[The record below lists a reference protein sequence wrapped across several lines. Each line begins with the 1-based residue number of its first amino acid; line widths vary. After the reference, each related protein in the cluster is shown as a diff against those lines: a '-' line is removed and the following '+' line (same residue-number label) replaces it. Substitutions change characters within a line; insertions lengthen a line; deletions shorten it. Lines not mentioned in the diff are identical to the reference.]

1 MDIKQVSM
9 LLDRIIASNPVKRP
23 IDELDRKKFGESFML
38 GVYTSRLEMLLNDL
52 ENLKDIL
59 DNE

>member
-9 LLDRIIASNPVKRP
+9 LLDRIIASNPYSRP

-38 GVYTSRLEMLLNDL
+38 GVYKSRLEMLLNDL
-52 ENLKDIL
+52 ENLKNIL
-59 DNE
+59 DDE